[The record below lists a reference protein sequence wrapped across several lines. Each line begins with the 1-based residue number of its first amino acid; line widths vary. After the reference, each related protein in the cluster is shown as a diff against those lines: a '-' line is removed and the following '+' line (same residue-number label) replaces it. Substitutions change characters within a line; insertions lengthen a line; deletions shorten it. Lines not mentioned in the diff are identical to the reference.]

1 MSVGFPGSATQA
13 SLENTVNLNLVHNV
27 LNFLLAIIGGLAAF
41 DFSSIVSQSTAGLII
56 SVLAMM
62 KLIMNALRDGI
73 AGMAKP
79 QPPVQQ

>member
-1 MSVGFPGSATQA
+1 M
-13 SLENTVNLNLVHNV
+13 NLNLVHNV